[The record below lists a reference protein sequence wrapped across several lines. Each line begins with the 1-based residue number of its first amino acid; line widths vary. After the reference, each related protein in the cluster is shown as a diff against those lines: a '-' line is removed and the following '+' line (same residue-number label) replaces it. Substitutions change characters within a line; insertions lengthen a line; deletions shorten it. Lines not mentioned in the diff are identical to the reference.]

1 MFPLFLAMLILLFSG
16 YISIFPPDWNK
27 LQCYDLKLSLG
38 CNLGKDLSKDERND
52 QLVKYKD
59 TG

>member
-1 MFPLFLAMLILLFSG
+1 MLILLFSG
-16 YISIFPPDWNK
+16 YISIFPPDWNQ
-27 LQCYDLKLSLG
+27 LQCYNLKLSLG
-38 CNLGKDLSKDERND
+38 CNLSKDLSKNERDD